1 MHMHIGTWSS
11 LHDLAKMVRG
21 AVLAVYTLYVVYTNP
36 TSSYVIM
43 DGYYNLY
50 YAVSILYWHCYFIL
64 TIVILLCNNFLQ
76 TCMVMHFMHFIQV
89 QVIIHIIL
97 II

>member
-50 YAVSILYWHCYFIL
+50 YAVSILTLLFYTDNSYF
-64 TIVILLCNNFLQ
+64 TLQ
-76 TCMVMHFMHFIQV
+76 
-89 QVIIHIIL
+89 
-97 II
+97 

>member
-11 LHDLAKMVRG
+11 LHDLAKMARG

-43 DGYYNLY
+43 DGYYNFVLCCFY
-50 YAVSILYWHCYFIL
+50 TDIVILYW
-64 TIVILLCNNFLQ
+64 Q
-76 TCMVMHFMHFIQV
+76 
-89 QVIIHIIL
+89 
-97 II
+97 

>member
-1 MHMHIGTWSS
+1 MHMYIGTWSS
-11 LHDLAKMVRG
+11 LHDLAKMARG

-50 YAVSILYWHCYFIL
+50 MLFLYWHS
-64 TIVILLCNNFLQ
+64 
-76 TCMVMHFMHFIQV
+76 
-89 QVIIHIIL
+89 VIIYTL
-97 II
+97 YTDNSFFKR